1 MPMSDDACIQ
11 YAPHVISPRLPGPTE
26 RMKAKPTIST
36 VRQSEQASASFCRQL
51 MRMRQMILTGKV
63 MTF

>member
-1 MPMSDDACIQ
+1 
-11 YAPHVISPRLPGPTE
+11 VISPRLPGPTE